1 MIRPMNKTACLCLVA
16 ATTIFGCN
24 KQKSTLDQDQGE
36 GGVAAPGAAAALL
49 SGFEGEI
56 GLVFKPGAKERNSK
70 PVPPLTL
77 LVKDSKMRVDVP
89 AGMETTQA
97 LGSKAYAVLNAPE
110 KKLYAVLDDRKQVL
124 LLDLNKVGEQL
135 KGLAP
140 ATKKERAPGGAAAHP
155 PPKIT
160 KTGQMDKI
168 AGYACEN
175 WEIADPEKGG
185 KVSVCVADQGASW
198 FQLPAASL
206 PGEYAAML
214 ELVDGKHFPLRLIAY
229 EKDGSEEARVEVTKI
244 EKKPLAAQMFE
255 IPATYQ
261 VVSLEQMMG
270 QMMSGAMRMGGAPG
284 GKPGFAL
291 PPGVTLPPGMPRPP
305 TPPPAAP
312 KAKHN

>member
-1 MIRPMNKTACLCLVA
+1 MIRRMTKTALACLSVVG
-16 ATTIFGCN
+16 ATTLFGCN

-36 GGVAAPGAAAALL
+36 GGVAAQAAAALL

-56 GLVFKPGAKERNSK
+56 GLVFKPGAKERSSK

-77 LVKDSKMRVDVP
+77 LVKESKMRVDVP
-89 AGMETTQA
+89 AGLETTQA
-97 LGSKAYAVLNAPE
+97 LGSKAYAVLNTPE
-110 KKLYAVLDDRKQVL
+110 KKLYAVLDDRKQVFV
-124 LLDLNKVGEQL
+124 LDLNKAGEQL
-135 KGLAP
+135 KALAP
-140 ATKKERAPGGAAAHP
+140 PSKKEHAPGGGAART

-185 KVSVCVADQGASW
+185 KVSICVADQGASW

-206 PGEYAAML
+206 PAEYAAML
-214 ELVDGKHFPLRLIAY
+214 ELVDGKHFPLRFIAY
-229 EKDGSEEARVEVTKI
+229 EKDGSEGGRIEVTKI

-270 QMMSGAMRMGGAPG
+270 QLMSGAMRPGALPG

-291 PPGVTLPPGMPRPP
+291 PPGVTVPPGTPRPA
-305 TPPPAAP
+305 TAP